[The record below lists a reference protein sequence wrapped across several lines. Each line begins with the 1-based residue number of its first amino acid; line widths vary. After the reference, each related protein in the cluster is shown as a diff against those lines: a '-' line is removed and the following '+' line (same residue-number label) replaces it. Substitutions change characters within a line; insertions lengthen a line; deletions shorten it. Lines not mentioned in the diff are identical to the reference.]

1 MKQMNK
7 LIAALGRKTA
17 QKAVDVVSWPYCYE
31 AKLSKDARK
40 KLLKKQRRVEKEK
53 MSESKL
59 RSLGEKAIVKI
70 GRTMVKIDV
79 TTTCPWINYQP
90 EEPEAVKRMR
100 ECKNV
105 KE

>member
-1 MKQMNK
+1 
-7 LIAALGRKTA
+7 
-17 QKAVDVVSWPYCYE
+17 
-31 AKLSKDARK
+31 
-40 KLLKKQRRVEKEK
+40 

-90 EEPEAVKRMR
+90 KEPEAVKRMR
-100 ECKNV
+100 ECKSV